1 MSKIK
6 TLNKNENELI
16 FMFSIDLDSLSQD
29 LQLSTLT
36 YLKTVVKE
44 YFIRHIEN
52 STNRST

>member
-16 FMFSIDLDSLSQD
+16 FMFCIDLNSLSQN

-44 YFIRHIEN
+44 YFTRHIQN
-52 STNRST
+52 